1 LIYQTHT
8 YFNAKKELKLKK
20 IVQSI
25 LILIFSAWILQDAP
39 RAQESLP
46 QPEQVEQTT
55 PSGQGPTDRAEL
67 EAFLEGIMASYMESH
82 HIAGATLA
90 VVKDGK
96 IFFAKGYGYADVK
109 EKKPVVAD
117 KTLFRPGS
125 GSKLFTWTAVM
136 QLVEQ
141 RKIDLNADI
150 NIYLKDFKIPDTY
163 PEPITMTHL
172 LTHTPGFED
181 FINEIGARRAEDVVP
196 LAKFLA
202 RKMPTRV
209 LPPGKLTSYSNYG
222 TGLAGYVVEKVSGM
236 PFEDYIEEYIF
247 ELLDMKQSTFRQ
259 PLPSHLADYMSGGYT
274 YEKGIYKPHEFEYI
288 NGIAPAGSMSTTAT
302 DMAKFMIAHLQNGKY
317 GENRIL
323 EEETAKLMH
332 TQLFTHDPRVDG
344 NAYGFWEMTH
354 NNIRTI
360 SHGGD
365 TFLFH
370 SLFSIV
376 PEKNLG
382 LFVSFNSVGGSWPV
396 YDNLIKA
403 FLNHYYPA
411 AKLADIKPPTDFK
424 KHVRRLI
431 GSYGVTRVVST
442 TYEKLMALIMVAK
455 VEATEDST
463 LLITMPMGLG
473 SKQLVEVEPL
483 VYREVGGQDIFVFR
497 ENSKGRITHAFFSQI
512 PILAG
517 VKLAWYETP
526 GFHYSLLA
534 ICMIL
539 FLSTLGWPA
548 SALSKLLCR
557 RRREIPGAPW
567 LVRVIAGGMS
577 VLYIIFFIGMFSAV
591 SDPLEFVFGVPSPL
605 KILLILPILSALLT
619 IGALFF
625 VYVGWKNKYWTVCG
639 RVHYTLVVLAS
650 LFFLCFLA
658 YWNLLGF
665 HF

>member
-1 LIYQTHT
+1 M
-8 YFNAKKELKLKK
+8 KK
-20 IVQSI
+20 II
-25 LILIFSAWILQDAP
+25 HIFLLLAVMSWLGHGALQT
-39 RAQESLP
+39 QESLP
-46 QPEQVEQTT
+46 QPEEVEQTT
-55 PSGQGPTDRAEL
+55 PITLGPTDREEL
-67 EAFLEGIMASYMESH
+67 EAFLEGVMTAYMEFH

-90 VVKDGK
+90 VVKDGE

-109 EKKPVVAD
+109 GKKPVIAD

-125 GSKLFTWTAVM
+125 VSKLFAWTAVM
-136 QLVEQ
+136 QLFEQ
-141 RKIDLNADI
+141 GKIDLNADI
-150 NIYLKDFKIPDTY
+150 NTYLKDFKIPDTY
-163 PEPITMTHL
+163 PEPVTMTHL
-172 LTHTPGFED
+172 LTHTSGFED
-181 FINEIGARRAEDVVP
+181 FISEIGARRAEELVP
-196 LAKFLA
+196 LGEFLE
-202 RKMPTRV
+202 RKMPARV

-222 TGLAGYVVEKVSGM
+222 TALAGYIVEKISGV
-236 PFEDYIEEYIF
+236 PFEDYVEENIF
-247 ELLDMKQSTFRQ
+247 ELLDMQHSTFHQ
-259 PLPSHLADYMSGGYT
+259 PLPSHLEVDMSVGYT
-274 YEKGIYKPHEFEYI
+274 YEKGMYMPHEFEYI

-302 DMAKFMIAHLQNGKY
+302 DMAKFMIAHLQHGKY

-332 TQLFTHDPRVDG
+332 SQLFTHDLRVDG
-344 NAYGFWEMTH
+344 NAHGFWEMTY

-360 SHGGD
+360 VHGGD

-370 SLFSIV
+370 SLLSIV

-382 LFVSFNSVGGSWPV
+382 LFISFNSFGGSWPV
-396 YDNLIKA
+396 YDNFLKA

-411 AKLADIKPPTDFK
+411 PELADAEPPGDFK
-424 KHVRRLI
+424 KRASRFI
-431 GSYGVTRVVST
+431 GSYGVTRIAET
-442 TYEKLMALIMVAK
+442 TYEKLMGLMMTVK
-455 VEATEDST
+455 VEAAEDST

-483 VYREVGGQDIFVFR
+483 VFREVGGQDKVVFR
-497 ENSKGRITHAFFSQI
+497 ENSKGRITHAFFNQI

-517 VKLAWYETP
+517 VKLAWYKTP

-548 SALSKLLCR
+548 NVLSKLLCR
-557 RRREIPGAPW
+557 RKREIPGGPW
-567 LVRVIAGGMS
+567 LVRLIAGGMS
-577 VLYIIFFIGMFSAV
+577 VLYIIFLMGMFSAL
-591 SDPLEFVFGVPSPL
+591 SDYMELIFGVPPQL
-605 KILLILPILSALLT
+605 KILLILPILSALLM

-625 VYVGWKNKYWTVCG
+625 VYVAWKNKYWTVCG

-650 LFFLCFLA
+650 LVFLWFLA

>member
-1 LIYQTHT
+1 M
-8 YFNAKKELKLKK
+8 KK
-20 IVQSI
+20 II
-25 LILIFSAWILQDAP
+25 HLILVMIFIIWMLHGV
-39 RAQESLP
+39 AQAQKSPP
-46 QPEQVEQTT
+46 QQERIEQTT
-55 PSGQGPTDRAEL
+55 PPIQTPTDRAEL
-67 EAFLEGIMASYMESH
+67 EAFLEGIMAGYMESY

-90 VVKDGK
+90 VVKDGE

-109 EKKPVVAD
+109 GKKPVD
-117 KTLFRPGS
+117 PEKTLFRPGS
-125 GSKLFTWTAVM
+125 VSKLFTWTAVM

-141 RKIDLNADI
+141 GKIDLNADI

-163 PEPITMTHL
+163 PEPVTMTHL

-181 FINEIGARRAEDVVP
+181 FINEMAVRKAEDLVP
-196 LAKFLA
+196 LAEFLA
-202 RKMPTRV
+202 KKMPARV

-222 TGLAGYVVEKVSGM
+222 TALAGYIVEKVSGM
-236 PFEDYIEEYIF
+236 PFEDYIEENIF
-247 ELLDMKQSTFRQ
+247 EILDMQKSTFRQ
-259 PLPSHLADYMSGGYT
+259 PLPSHLTDDMSVGYT
-274 YEKGIYKPHEFEYI
+274 YEKGIYMTHGFEYI

-302 DMAKFMIAHLQNGKY
+302 DVAKFMIAHLQHGKY

-332 TQLFTHDPRVDG
+332 AQLFTHDPRVDG
-344 NAYGFWEMTH
+344 NAHGFWEMTR

-370 SLFSIV
+370 SLLSII

-403 FLNHYYPA
+403 FLDHYYPA
-411 AKLADIKPPTDFK
+411 PELTDIEPPRDFMRRAKRYT
-424 KHVRRLI
+424 
-431 GSYGVTRVVST
+431 GSYGVTRVVET
-442 TYEKLMALIMVAK
+442 TYEKLMGLMMTVK
-455 VEATEDST
+455 VEATEDNT

-473 SKQLVEVEPL
+473 SSQWVEEEPL
-483 VYREVGGQDIFVFR
+483 VFRKAGGQDTVVFR
-497 ENSKGRITHAFFSQI
+497 ENRRGRITHAFFSQI
-512 PILAG
+512 PTLAG
-517 VKLAWYETP
+517 IKLAWYKTP

-534 ICMIL
+534 ICAIL

-548 SALSKLLCR
+548 SSISKLLCR
-557 RRREIPGAPW
+557 SKREVPGAPG

-577 VLYIIFFIGMFSAV
+577 ALYIIFLIGMFLTV
-591 SDPLEFVFGVPSPL
+591 SDYMELIFGVPPFL
-605 KILLILPILSALLT
+605 KILLILPMLSVLLT

-625 VYVGWKNKYWTVCG
+625 VYVGWKNKYWTICG
-639 RVHYTLVVLAS
+639 RAHYTLVVLAS
-650 LFFLCFLA
+650 LVFLWFLA

>member
-1 LIYQTHT
+1 M
-8 YFNAKKELKLKK
+8 KK
-20 IVQSI
+20 II
-25 LILIFSAWILQDAP
+25 HFFLLIIIIAWVLQGAP
-39 RAQESLP
+39 QAQESLP
-46 QPEQVEQTT
+46 QPEQAEQVI
-55 PSGQGPTDRAEL
+55 PSRQGPTDRAEL
-67 EAFLEGIMASYMESH
+67 EAFLEGIMASNMESY

-90 VVKDGK
+90 VVKDGE

-109 EKKPVVAD
+109 EKKPVIAD
-117 KTLFRPGS
+117 KTLFRSGS
-125 GSKLFTWTAVM
+125 ISKLFTWTAVM

-141 RKIDLNADI
+141 GKIDLNVDI

-181 FINEIGARRAEDVVP
+181 VINEMAARRAEDLVP
-196 LAKFLA
+196 LAEFLE
-202 RKMPTRV
+202 RKMPARV

-222 TGLAGYVVEKVSGM
+222 AALAGYIVEIISGV
-236 PFEDYIEEYIF
+236 PFEDYVEENIF
-247 ELLDMKQSTFRQ
+247 KLLDMQQSTFRQ
-259 PLPSHLADYMSGGYT
+259 PLPSRLANDMSVGYK
-274 YEKGIYKPHEFEYI
+274 YEKGIYKPHGFEYI
-288 NGIAPAGSMSTTAT
+288 NGLAPAGSMSTTAT
-302 DMAKFMIAHLQNGKY
+302 DVAKFMIAHLQNGKY

-344 NAYGFWEMTH
+344 NAHGFWEMTH

-370 SLFSIV
+370 SILSIV
-376 PEKNLG
+376 PEKHLG
-382 LFVSFNSVGGSWPV
+382 LFVSFNSFGGSWPV
-396 YDNLIKA
+396 YDNFIKA

-411 AKLADIKPPTDFK
+411 PELADIKPPQDLK
-424 KHVRRLI
+424 KRVNRLI

-442 TYEKLMALIMVAK
+442 TYEKLMALMMVVK

-473 SKQLVEVEPL
+473 SKQWVEVEPL
-483 VYREVGGQDIFVFR
+483 VFREVGGQDTVVFG
-497 ENSKGRITHAFFSQI
+497 ENSKGRISNVFFSQI

-517 VKLAWYETP
+517 VKLTWYKTP

-539 FLSTLGWPA
+539 FLSTLSWPA

-557 RRREIPGAPW
+557 SKKEIPGAPW
-567 LVRVIAGGMS
+567 LVRLIAGGMS
-577 VLYIIFFIGMFSAV
+577 MLYIFFLIGIFSTG
-591 SDPLEFVFGVPSPL
+591 SDPLEFMFGVPSAL

-619 IGALFF
+619 IVALFF
-625 VYVGWKNKYWTVCG
+625 AYVGWKNKYWTVCG

-650 LFFLCFLA
+650 LFFLWFLA

>member
-1 LIYQTHT
+1 M
-8 YFNAKKELKLKK
+8 KK
-20 IVQSI
+20 II
-25 LILIFSAWILQDAP
+25 HLFLFLIVITWLLQGASQT
-39 RAQESLP
+39 QESLP
-46 QPEQVEQTT
+46 QPEQVEQAT
-55 PSGQGPTDRAEL
+55 PTMQEPTDRAEL
-67 EAFLEGIMASYMESH
+67 EAFLEGIMGGYMESY

-90 VVKDGK
+90 VVKDGE
-96 IFFAKGYGYADVK
+96 IFFTKGYGYADVE
-109 EKKPVVAD
+109 EKKPVD
-117 KTLFRPGS
+117 PEKTLFRPGS

-141 RKIDLNADI
+141 GKIDLNADI

-163 PEPITMTHL
+163 PEPVTMTHL
-172 LTHTPGFED
+172 LTHTAGFED
-181 FINEIGARRAEDVVP
+181 FISEIGARRAEDLVP
-196 LAKFLA
+196 LAEFLA
-202 RKMPTRV
+202 KKMPARILT
-209 LPPGKLTSYSNYG
+209 PGKLTSYSNYG
-222 TGLAGYVVEKVSGM
+222 TALAGYVVEKISGM
-236 PFEDYIEEYIF
+236 PFEDYIEENIF
-247 ELLDMKQSTFRQ
+247 ELLDMQQSTFRQ
-259 PLPSHLADYMSGGYT
+259 PLPSHLADDMSVGYT

-288 NGIAPAGSMSTTAT
+288 NGLAPAGSMSTTAT
-302 DMAKFMIAHLQNGKY
+302 DVAKFMIAHLQYGKY

-332 TQLFTHDPRVDG
+332 TQLFTHEPRVDG
-344 NAYGFWEMTH
+344 NAHGFWEMTY

-365 TFLFH
+365 TILFH
-370 SLFSIV
+370 SLLSIV

-396 YDNLIKA
+396 YDNLMKA
-403 FLNHYYPA
+403 FLDHYYPA
-411 AKLADIKPPTDFK
+411 PELADIEPPRDFK
-424 KHVRRLI
+424 RRANRFT
-431 GSYGVTRVVST
+431 GSYGVTRVVET
-442 TYEKLMALIMVAK
+442 TYEKLMGLMMTVK

-473 SKQLVEVEPL
+473 SKQWVEVEPL
-483 VYREVGGQDIFVFR
+483 VFREVGGQDTVVFR

-512 PILAG
+512 PTLAG
-517 VKLAWYETP
+517 VKLAWYKTP
-526 GFHYSLLA
+526 GFHYGLLA

-548 SALSKLLCR
+548 SALSKLVCR
-557 RRREIPGAPW
+557 HKKEIPGAPG

-577 VLYIIFFIGMFSAV
+577 VLYIIFLIGIFSAV
-591 SDPLEFVFGVPSPL
+591 SDPLEFMFGVPSAL
-605 KILLILPILSALLT
+605 KVLLTLPILSALLT

>member
-1 LIYQTHT
+1 M
-8 YFNAKKELKLKK
+8 KK
-20 IVQSI
+20 II
-25 LILIFSAWILQDAP
+25 HFFLLMIIIAWVLQGAP
-39 RAQESLP
+39 QAQESLP
-46 QPEQVEQTT
+46 QPEQVEQMT
-55 PSGQGPTDRAEL
+55 PSRQGPTDRAEL
-67 EAFLEGIMASYMESH
+67 EAFLEGIMASHMESY
-82 HIAGATLA
+82 HIGGATLA
-90 VVKDGK
+90 VVKDGE

-109 EKKPVVAD
+109 EKKPVIAA

-125 GSKLFTWTAVM
+125 ISKLFTWTAVM

-141 RKIDLNADI
+141 GKIDLNADI

-181 FINEIGARRAEDVVP
+181 VINEMAARRVEDLVP
-196 LAKFLA
+196 LAEFLE
-202 RKMPTRV
+202 RKMPARV

-222 TGLAGYVVEKVSGM
+222 AALAGYIVEKISGV
-236 PFEDYIEEYIF
+236 PFEDYVEQNIF
-247 ELLDMKQSTFRQ
+247 ELLDMQQSTFRQ
-259 PLPSHLADYMSGGYT
+259 PLPSHLADDMSVGYS
-274 YEKGIYKPHEFEYI
+274 YEKGIYKPRGFEYI
-288 NGIAPAGSMSTTAT
+288 NGLAPAGSMSTTAT
-302 DMAKFMIAHLQNGKY
+302 DIAKFMIAHLQYGKY

-332 TQLFTHDPRVDG
+332 TRLFTHDPRVDG
-344 NAYGFWEMTH
+344 NAHGFWEMTY
-354 NNIRTI
+354 NNLRII

-365 TFLFH
+365 TLLFH
-370 SLFSIV
+370 SLLSIV

-396 YDNLIKA
+396 YDNFIKA

-411 AKLADIKPPTDFK
+411 PELADINPPRDFK
-424 KHVRRLI
+424 KRAGRFT
-431 GSYGVTRVVST
+431 GSYGVTRVVET
-442 TYEKLMALIMVAK
+442 TYEKLMALMMVAK

-473 SKQLVEVEPL
+473 SKQWVEVEPL
-483 VYREVGGQDIFVFR
+483 VFREVGGQDTIVFR
-497 ENSKGRITHAFFSQI
+497 ENSKGRISNVFFSQI

-517 VKLAWYETP
+517 VKLAWYKTP
-526 GFHYSLLA
+526 GFHYGLVA

-539 FLSTLGWPA
+539 FLSTLSWPV

-557 RRREIPGAPW
+557 SKKEIPGAPW
-567 LVRVIAGGMS
+567 LVRLIAGGMS
-577 VLYIIFFIGMFSAV
+577 MGYMFFLIGMFSTA
-591 SDPLEFVFGVPSPL
+591 SDPMEFMFGVPSAL
-605 KILLILPILSALLT
+605 KFLLILPILSAFLT

-625 VYVGWKNKYWTVCG
+625 VYVGWKNKYWTFCG
-639 RVHYTLVVLAS
+639 CLHYTLVVLAS
-650 LFFLCFLA
+650 LFFLWFLA

>member
-1 LIYQTHT
+1 M
-8 YFNAKKELKLKK
+8 KK
-20 IVQSI
+20 II
-25 LILIFSAWILQDAP
+25 HLFLLMIIIAWALQGAP
-39 RAQESLP
+39 QAQENLP

-55 PSGQGPTDRAEL
+55 PIMQGPIDRAEL
-67 EAFLEGIMASYMESH
+67 EAFLEGIMAGYMKSY

-90 VVKDGK
+90 VVKDGE

-109 EKKPVVAD
+109 EKKPVIAD

-141 RKIDLNADI
+141 GKIDLNADI
-150 NIYLKDFKIPDTY
+150 NIYLKDFKIPNRY

-172 LTHTPGFED
+172 MTHTSGFED
-181 FINEIGARRAEDVVP
+181 FINEMAARRAEDLVP
-196 LAKFLA
+196 LAEFLA
-202 RKMPTRV
+202 RKMPARV

-222 TGLAGYVVEKVSGM
+222 AALAGYIVEIISGV
-236 PFEDYIEEYIF
+236 PFENYVEENIF
-247 ELLDMKQSTFRQ
+247 KLLDMQQSTFRQ
-259 PLPSHLADYMSGGYT
+259 PLPSRLANDMSVGYK
-274 YEKGIYKPHEFEYI
+274 YEKGMYKPHGFEYI
-288 NGIAPAGSMSTTAT
+288 NGLAPAGSMSTTAT

-344 NAYGFWEMTH
+344 NAHGFWEMTH

-360 SHGGD
+360 FHGGD

-370 SLFSIV
+370 SILSII

-382 LFVSFNSVGGSWPV
+382 LFVSFNSAGGISPV
-396 YDNLIKA
+396 YDNFMKA

-411 AKLADIKPPTDFK
+411 PELADIKPPRDFK
-424 KHVRRLI
+424 RRASRFT
-431 GSYGVTRVVST
+431 GSYGVTRAVET
-442 TYEKLMALIMVAK
+442 TYEKLMGLMMTVK
-455 VEATEDST
+455 VEVTEDST

-473 SKQLVEVEPL
+473 SKQWVEVEPL
-483 VYREVGGQDIFVFR
+483 VFREAGGQDKVVFR
-497 ENSKGRITHAFFSQI
+497 EDRKGRITHAFFNQM

-517 VKLAWYETP
+517 VKLAWYKTP

-557 RRREIPGAPW
+557 SKKEIPGAPW
-567 LVRVIAGGMS
+567 LVRLIAGGMS
-577 VLYIIFFIGMFSAV
+577 VLYILFLMGMFSTV
-591 SDPLEFVFGVPSPL
+591 SDPLEFMFGVPSAL

-619 IGALFF
+619 IVALFF
-625 VYVGWKNKYWTVCG
+625 AYVGWKNKYWTVCG
-639 RVHYTLVVLAS
+639 RLHYTLVVLAS
-650 LFFLCFLA
+650 LFFLWFLA
-658 YWNLLGF
+658 YWNLVGF

>member
-1 LIYQTHT
+1 M
-8 YFNAKKELKLKK
+8 KK
-20 IVQSI
+20 II
-25 LILIFSAWILQDAP
+25 HFFLLMIIIAWVLQGTP
-39 RAQESLP
+39 QTQKSLP
-46 QPEQVEQTT
+46 KPEQVEQIT
-55 PSGQGPTDRAEL
+55 PSRQGPTDRAEM
-67 EAFLEGIMASYMESH
+67 EAFLEGIMASSMEFY

-90 VVKDGK
+90 VVKDGE

-109 EKKPVVAD
+109 EKKPVIAD

-125 GSKLFTWTAVM
+125 VSKLFTWTAVM

-141 RKIDLNADI
+141 GKIDLNADI

-181 FINEIGARRAEDVVP
+181 VINEMAARRAEDLVP
-196 LAKFLA
+196 LAEFLK
-202 RKMPTRV
+202 RKMPARV

-222 TGLAGYVVEKVSGM
+222 AALAGYIVEKISEM
-236 PFEDYIEEYIF
+236 PFEDYVEENIF
-247 ELLDMKQSTFRQ
+247 KILDMQQSTFRQ
-259 PLPSHLADYMSGGYT
+259 PLPSHLANDMSVGYT

-288 NGIAPAGSMSTTAT
+288 NGLAPAGSMSTTAI
-302 DMAKFMIAHLQNGKY
+302 DIAKFMIAHLQNGKY

-332 TQLFTHDPRVDG
+332 TRLFTHDPRVDG
-344 NAYGFWEMTH
+344 NAHGFWEMAY
-354 NNIRTI
+354 NNLRAIV
-360 SHGGD
+360 HGGD

-370 SLFSIV
+370 SKLSII

-382 LFVSFNSVGGSWPV
+382 LFVSFNSTGGSWPV
-396 YDNLIKA
+396 YDNFIKT

-411 AKLADIKPPTDFK
+411 PELATIEPPRDFK
-424 KHVRRLI
+424 KRANRFA
-431 GSYGVTRVVST
+431 GSYGVTRVVET
-442 TYEKLMALIMVAK
+442 TYEKLMALMMVTK
-455 VEATEDST
+455 VEATDDGT

-473 SKQLVEVEPL
+473 SKQWVEVEPL
-483 VYREVGGQDIFVFR
+483 VFREVGGQDTVVFR
-497 ENSKGRITHAFFSQI
+497 ENSKGRISNVFFSQI

-517 VKLAWYETP
+517 VKLAWYKTP
-526 GFHYSLLA
+526 GFHFSLLA

-539 FLSTLGWPA
+539 FLSTLSWPA

-557 RRREIPGAPW
+557 SKKEIPGAPW
-567 LVRVIAGGMS
+567 LVRLIAGGMS
-577 VLYIIFFIGMFSAV
+577 AGYIVFLIGMLSIV
-591 SDPLEFVFGVPSPL
+591 SDPLEFMFGVPSAL
-605 KILLILPILSALLT
+605 NILLILPILSALLT

-625 VYVGWKNKYWTVCG
+625 AYVGWKNKYWAVCG

-650 LFFLCFLA
+650 LFFLWFLA

>member
-1 LIYQTHT
+1 M
-8 YFNAKKELKLKK
+8 KK
-20 IVQSI
+20 II
-25 LILIFSAWILQDAP
+25 HLFLFLIVIAWMLKGAP
-39 RAQESLP
+39 QAQENPP
-46 QPEQVEQTT
+46 QPEQAEQTT
-55 PSGQGPTDRAEL
+55 PTMQGPTNRAEL
-67 EAFLEGIMASYMESH
+67 EAFLEGIMAGYLESY

-90 VVKDGK
+90 VVKDGE

-109 EKKPVVAD
+109 EKKPVFAD

-141 RKIDLNADI
+141 GKIDLNADI
-150 NIYLKDFKIPDTY
+150 NIYIKDFKIPDTY
-163 PEPITMTHL
+163 PKPVTMTHL
-172 LTHTPGFED
+172 LTHTSGLED
-181 FINEIGARRAEDVVP
+181 FISEMGARRAEDLVP
-196 LAKFLA
+196 LAEFLA
-202 RKMPTRV
+202 RKMPARV
-209 LPPGKLTSYSNYG
+209 LPPGKFTSYSNYG
-222 TGLAGYVVEKVSGM
+222 TALAGYIIEKISEM
-236 PFEDYIEEYIF
+236 PFEDYIEENIF
-247 ELLDMKQSTFRQ
+247 EILDMQQSTFRQ
-259 PLPSHLADYMSGGYT
+259 PLPSHLAGDMSAGYT
-274 YEKGIYKPHEFEYI
+274 YEKGIYKPHGFEYI
-288 NGIAPAGSMSTTAT
+288 NGLAPAGSMSATAT

-344 NAYGFWEMTH
+344 NAHGFWEMTY

-360 SHGGD
+360 VHGGD

-370 SLFSIV
+370 SLLSII
-376 PEKNLG
+376 PEKNIG
-382 LFVSFNSVGGSWPV
+382 LFVSFNSAGGTWPV
-396 YDNLIKA
+396 YDNFIKA

-411 AKLADIKPPTDFK
+411 PELVDIEPPRGFK
-424 KHVRRLI
+424 KRANRFT
-431 GSYGVTRVVST
+431 GSYGVTRVSET
-442 TYEKLMALIMVAK
+442 TYEKLMGLMMTAK
-455 VEATEDST
+455 MEATEDDT

-473 SKQLVEVEPL
+473 STQWIEVEPL
-483 VYREVGGQDIFVFR
+483 VFREVGGQDTVVFR
-497 ENSKGRITHAFFSQI
+497 ENSKGRITNAFFNQI
-512 PILAG
+512 PILAAI
-517 VKLAWYETP
+517 KLAWYKTP

-557 RRREIPGAPW
+557 SKKEIPGAPG

-577 VLYIIFFIGMFSAV
+577 VLYIIFLIGMLSAV
-591 SDPLEFVFGVPSPL
+591 SDPLEFMFGVPSAL
-605 KILLILPILSALLT
+605 KILLMLPILSALLT

-639 RVHYTLVVLAS
+639 RVHYTFVVLAS
-650 LFFLCFLA
+650 LFFLWFLA

>member
-1 LIYQTHT
+1 M
-8 YFNAKKELKLKK
+8 KK
-20 IVQSI
+20 II
-25 LILIFSAWILQDAP
+25 HFFLLMIIIAWVLQGAP
-39 RAQESLP
+39 QAQESLP
-46 QPEQVEQTT
+46 QPEQVEQIT
-55 PSGQGPTDRAEL
+55 PSRQGPTDRAEL
-67 EAFLEGIMASYMESH
+67 EAFLDGIMAGNMESY

-90 VVKDGK
+90 IVKDGE

-109 EKKPVVAD
+109 EKKPVIAD

-125 GSKLFTWTAVM
+125 ISKLFTWTAVM

-141 RKIDLNADI
+141 GKIDLNADI

-172 LTHTPGFED
+172 LTHTAGFED
-181 FINEIGARRAEDVVP
+181 VINEMAARRAEDLVS
-196 LAKFLA
+196 LAEFME
-202 RKMPTRV
+202 RKMPARV

-222 TGLAGYVVEKVSGM
+222 AALAGYIVEKISGV
-236 PFEDYIEEYIF
+236 PFEDYVEENIF
-247 ELLDMKQSTFRQ
+247 ELLDMQQSTFRQ
-259 PLPSHLADYMSGGYT
+259 PLPSHLADDMSVGYT
-274 YEKGIYKPHEFEYI
+274 YEKGIYKPNEFEHI
-288 NGIAPAGSMSTTAT
+288 NGLAPAGSMSTTAI
-302 DMAKFMIAHLQNGKY
+302 DIAKFMIAHLQNGKY
-317 GENRIL
+317 EENRIL
-323 EEETAKLMH
+323 EEETAKMMH

-344 NAYGFWEMTH
+344 NAHGFWEMAY
-354 NNIRTI
+354 NNLRTI
-360 SHGGD
+360 AHGGD

-370 SLFSIV
+370 SLLSII

-382 LFVSFNSVGGSWPV
+382 LFVSFNSAGGTWPV
-396 YDNLIKA
+396 YNNFIKA

-411 AKLADIKPPTDFK
+411 PELADIEPPRDFK
-424 KHVRRLI
+424 KRANRFA

-442 TYEKLMALIMVAK
+442 TYEKLMALMMVTK

-473 SKQLVEVEPL
+473 SKQWVEVEPL
-483 VYREVGGQDIFVFR
+483 VFREVGGQNTVVFR
-497 ENSKGRITHAFFSQI
+497 ENSKDRITHAFFGQI
-512 PILAG
+512 PTLAG
-517 VKLAWYETP
+517 VKLAWYKTP

-539 FLSTLGWPA
+539 FLSTLSWPA

-557 RRREIPGAPW
+557 SKKEIPGAPW

-577 VLYIIFFIGMFSAV
+577 VGYIIFLIGMFSTV
-591 SDPLEFVFGVPSPL
+591 GDPLEFMYGVPSAL

-639 RVHYTLVVLAS
+639 RAHYTLVVLAS
-650 LFFLCFLA
+650 LFFLWFLA